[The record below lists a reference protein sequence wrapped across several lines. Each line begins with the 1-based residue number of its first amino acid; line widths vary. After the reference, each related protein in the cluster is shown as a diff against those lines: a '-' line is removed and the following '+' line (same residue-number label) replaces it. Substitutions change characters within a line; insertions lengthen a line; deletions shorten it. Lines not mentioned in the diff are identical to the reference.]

1 MDRPDA
7 ASLLAELG
15 LEPKLT
21 VYLGGAPG
29 AGKTHRILM
38 EALEQQRAGRR
49 VAIGWV
55 ETKERPNLEE
65 LASRLPRIPPKLYN
79 GREDFDLEAALASN
93 YETFVLDELAHT
105 NPDGAASAKRWQDAV
120 ALRRANRSVLG
131 AFNVAHL
138 ENVAP
143 VAERIIGR
151 PIVEIVPLSF
161 LKDANSVI
169 ALDVS
174 PSILESRLRAGRIV
188 RPEDVD
194 RAANGLFRPQ
204 NLALLR
210 ELLLRTVDDLT
221 VPVVEPARVS
231 NALALVTPAFEPMEY
246 LRRVAAFAN
255 ALDLTLETTSLG
267 KIDEGAFAEASLAV
281 DATRIPAPAGLERGR
296 LEAVYASLVAVP
308 AIVDEVERFLQR
320 PLDRDLYVADPSRVV
335 HHRGLDDARHP
346 YGNALRD
353 RQKIGYGKLTIYLGS
368 VAGSGKTYAMLDRAN
383 QLREEGV
390 DVVAALIETHG
401 RAETAEKIEGL
412 ETIARLPNGELDTQ
426 TLLARRPNIA
436 LIDELAHSNT
446 SGSAFAK
453 RYNDV
458 LSIMRGGISVM
469 TTLNVQHLAALGDA
483 VERLTGTRVR
493 ETVPD
498 TILEVAD
505 EVVFI
510 DVAPDVLRQRL
521 REGKIYPAERID
533 AALKN
538 FFRSENLNALRELA
552 VRELVHARSERRRMR
567 PFDRLVLGVAARER
581 DVALVERV
589 GRIADRLGAE
599 LRVVHV
605 ARDGDS
611 AAAALDVLA
620 KATRAARGAF
630 FADRADDA
638 AVRLAS
644 IATSDDV
651 IVIESPRRV
660 KNPFSRRSFAARVW
674 RAGAREI
681 IVLAERQSGAAF
693 RSMIRARR
701 RSEV

>member
-1 MDRPDA
+1 VDRPDA
-7 ASLLAELG
+7 QSLLAELG

-38 EALEQQRAGRR
+38 EALAQQQAGRR

-65 LASRLPRIPPKLYN
+65 LASRLPRIAPRLF
-79 GREDFDLEAALASN
+79 GGQEDFDLGAALASD

-105 NPDGAASAKRWQDAV
+105 NPDGAPSAKRWLDAL
-120 ALRRANRSVLG
+120 ALRAADRSVLG
-131 AFNVAHL
+131 AFNVQHL

-151 PIVEIVPLSF
+151 PITEIVPISF
-161 LKDANSVI
+161 LRAADSVI

-221 VPVVEPARVS
+221 VPVIAPARVS
-231 NALALVTPAFEPMEY
+231 NALALVTAGFEPMEY
-246 LRRVAAFAN
+246 LRRVAAFAD
-255 ALDLTLETTSLG
+255 ALDLTLEATSLG
-267 KIDEGAFAEASLAV
+267 KIDEGAFADAALAV
-281 DATRIPAPAGLERGR
+281 DATRIASPAGLERGR
-296 LEAVYASLVAVP
+296 LDAVHASLVAVP
-308 AIVDEVERFLQR
+308 AVVDEVERFLQR
-320 PLDRDLYVADPSRVV
+320 PLDRDLYVADPTRIVQ
-335 HHRGLDDARHP
+335 HRGLDDARHP

-383 QLREEGV
+383 QLREEGI
-390 DVVAALIETHG
+390 DVVGALIETHG
-401 RAETAEKIEGL
+401 RAETAAKIEGL
-412 ETIARLPNGELDTQ
+412 ESIARLSNGELDTA
-426 TLLARRPNIA
+426 TLLARRPNVA

-446 SGSAFAK
+446 TGSAFAK

-458 LSIMRGGISVM
+458 LSIVRGGISVM
-469 TTLNVQHLAALGDA
+469 TTLNIQHLAGLGDA

-521 REGKIYPAERID
+521 REGKIYPAERIEP
-533 AALKN
+533 ALKN
-538 FFRSENLNALRELA
+538 FFRLENLKALRELA
-552 VRELVHARSERRRMR
+552 VRELVHARSERRRLR
-567 PFDRLVLGVAARER
+567 PFDRIVLGVAARER
-581 DVALVERV
+581 DVVLVERV

-605 ARDGDS
+605 ARDS
-611 AAAALDVLA
+611 EAPSVALEVLA

-630 FADRADDA
+630 LTDRADDA
-638 AVRLAS
+638 AVRLAA
-644 IATSDDV
+644 IATADDAI
-651 IVIESPRRV
+651 IVESPRRT
-660 KNPFSRRSFAARVW
+660 KGPFSRRSFAMRVW

-681 IVLAERQSGAAF
+681 IVLAPQRKGDPS
-693 RSMIRARR
+693 SPP
-701 RSEV
+701 

>member
-1 MDRPDA
+1 MDRPSA
-7 ASLLAELG
+7 QALLAELG

-38 EALEQQRAGRR
+38 EAIAQQRAGRR

-55 ETKERPNLEE
+55 ETKDRPNLEE
-65 LASRLPRIPPKLYN
+65 LASRLPRIPPLLVD
-79 GREDFDLEAALASN
+79 GQEDFDLGAALKSN

-105 NPDGAASAKRWQDAV
+105 NPSGAASPKRWQDAL
-120 ALRRANRSVLG
+120 ALRMANRSVLG
-131 AFNVAHL
+131 AFNVQHL

-151 PIVEIVPLSF
+151 PITEIVPLSF
-161 LKDANSVI
+161 LRAADSVI

-221 VPVVEPARVS
+221 VPVVEPARTS
-231 NALALVTPAFEPMEY
+231 NALALVTAGFEPMEY
-246 LRRVAAFAN
+246 LRRVAAFAD
-255 ALDLTLETTSLG
+255 ALDLTLETTALG
-267 KIDEGAFAEASLAV
+267 KIDVRAYDEAALAV
-281 DATRIPAPAGLERGR
+281 DATRIDVPAGFERGR
-296 LEAVYASLVAVP
+296 LEAVHASLVAVP
-308 AIVDEVERFLQR
+308 AVGDDVERFLQR
-320 PLDRDLYVADPSRVV
+320 PLDRDLYVADPTRVV

-401 RAETAEKIEGL
+401 RAETAAKIEGL
-412 ETIARLPNGELDTQ
+412 ESIARLPNGELDTQ

-436 LIDELAHSNT
+436 LIDELAHTNAT
-446 SGSAFAK
+446 GSAFAK

-458 LSIMRGGISVM
+458 LSIVRGGISVM
-469 TTLNVQHLAALGDA
+469 TTLNIQHLAGLGDA

-538 FFRSENLNALRELA
+538 FFRLENLNALRELA
-552 VRELVHARSERRRMR
+552 VRELVHARSERKRLR

-581 DVALVERV
+581 DVVLVERV

-605 ARDGDS
+605 ARDGDAPP
-611 AAAALDVLA
+611 AAIDALA
-620 KATRAARGAF
+620 KATRAARGSF

-638 AVRLAS
+638 AARLAA
-644 IATSDDV
+644 IATLDDALV
-651 IVIESPRRV
+651 VESPRRG
-660 KNPFSRRSFAARVW
+660 KSPFSRRSFAVRMW

-681 IVLAERQSGAAF
+681 IVLAPYPKGD
-693 RSMIRARR
+693 
-701 RSEV
+701 VD

>member
-7 ASLLAELG
+7 KSLLAELG

-38 EALEQQRAGRR
+38 EALAQQHAGRR

-55 ETKERPNLEE
+55 ETKDRPNLEE
-65 LASRLPRIPPKLYN
+65 LASRLPQIPPRLFN
-79 GREDFDLEAALASN
+79 GQPDFDLGAALASD

-105 NPDGAASAKRWQDAV
+105 NPEGAPSSKRYEDAL
-120 ALRRANRSVLG
+120 ALRMADRSVLA
-131 AFNVAHL
+131 AFNVQHL

-151 PIVEIVPLSF
+151 PITEIVPVSF
-161 LKDANSVI
+161 LRAADSVI

-221 VPVVEPARVS
+221 VPVIAPARLS
-231 NALALVTPAFEPMEY
+231 NALALVTAGFEPMEY
-246 LRRVAAFAN
+246 LRRVAAFAD
-255 ALDLTLETTSLG
+255 ALDLTLEATSLG
-267 KIDEGAFAEASLAV
+267 KIDEGAYADAALAV
-281 DATRIPAPAGLERGR
+281 DATRIDSPAGFERGR
-296 LEAVYASLVAVP
+296 LDAVHASLVAVP
-308 AIVDEVERFLQR
+308 AVVDEVERFLQR

-335 HHRGLDDARHP
+335 QHRGLDDARHP

-383 QLREEGV
+383 QLREEGI
-390 DVVAALIETHG
+390 DVVGALIETHG

-412 ETIARLPNGELDTQ
+412 ESIARLPNGELDTA

-446 SGSAFAK
+446 TGSAFAK

-458 LSIMRGGISVM
+458 LSIVRSGISVM
-469 TTLNVQHLAALGDA
+469 TTLNIQHLAGLGDA

-498 TILEVAD
+498 TVLEVAD

-521 REGKIYPAERID
+521 REGKIYSAERIEP
-533 AALKN
+533 ALKN
-538 FFRSENLNALRELA
+538 FFRLENLKALRELA
-552 VRELVHARSERRRMR
+552 VRELVHARSERRRLR
-567 PFDRLVLGVAARER
+567 PFDRMVLGVAARER
-581 DVALVERV
+581 DVLLVERV

-605 ARDGDS
+605 ARDSEASS
-611 AAAALDVLA
+611 AVLELLA
-620 KATRAARGAF
+620 KATRVARGAF
-630 FADRADDA
+630 LTDRANDA
-638 AVRLAS
+638 AVRLAA
-644 IATSDDV
+644 IANSDDA
-651 IVIESPRRV
+651 IVVESPRRA
-660 KNPFSRRSFAARVW
+660 KGPFSRRSFALRVW

-681 IVLAERQSGAAF
+681 VVLAPQLKGETVA
-693 RSMIRARR
+693 IP
-701 RSEV
+701 